1 MKIGIDARFL
11 SHPQRG
17 GFKTYT
23 TNLIKSLSEVDSA
36 NEYYLYLDRQLP
48 EEHVHKKENWHYK
61 VVGGNLPLVGMPVR
75 EQLFLKRQIAK
86 DQLDVVHFLCNTAPL
101 NVNNRYV
108 ITLHDTIQVTAQN
121 RFRPLG
127 GPASYKQWA
136 MLAYSKGAI
145 NNSIK
150 SAGRIITVSNY
161 EKEQI
166 STQFGISPERVCAIH
181 LAPNP
186 IYRPATAADKS
197 IWRSKLPALYG
208 IKRKFI
214 LGVGWERRKN
224 IGFLIETFSRL
235 SSEFEYLDLVIVCAE
250 EKTRAYFE
258 KLKSDYGVAEKT
270 VILGSLPAEE
280 LVILYNLAEAFIYPS
295 ERESF
300 GLPPLEAI
308 SCGTPT
314 VAMNIS
320 SVPEILK
327 DGAILIDGKNHK
339 DWVQAIQYVMSD
351 ERVRLDLVEHGLRR
365 AAQFS
370 WQHCAEETIQVYK
383 EIAESPKDL

>member
-23 TNLIKSLSEVDSA
+23 TNFIRSLSEVDST
-36 NEYYLYLDRQLP
+36 NEYYIYLDRQLP
-48 EEHVHKKENWHYK
+48 EELVHKKENWHYK
-61 VVGGNLPLVGMPVR
+61 VVGGKVPLVGMPVR

-86 DQLDVVHFLCNTAPL
+86 DQLDVVHFLCNTAPI
-101 NVNNRYV
+101 NINNRYV
-108 ITLHDTIQVTAQN
+108 VTLHDTIQVTAQN
-121 RFRPLG
+121 RFKPLG
-127 GPASYKQWA
+127 GLASYKQWA

-161 EKEQI
+161 EKQQI
-166 STQFGISPERVCAIH
+166 STQFGISPARVCAIH

-186 IYRPATAADKS
+186 IYRQATAADKS
-197 IWRSKLPALYG
+197 IWRSKLPGSYG

-214 LGVGWERRKN
+214 LGIGWERRKN

-250 EKTRAYFE
+250 ENTRAYFE
-258 KLKSDYGVAEKT
+258 KLKSEYGVAERT

-327 DGAILIDGKNHK
+327 DGAILIDGKNHG
-339 DWVQAIQYVMSD
+339 DWIQAIQYVLSN
-351 ERVRLDLVEHGLRR
+351 EGARLDLVEHGLMR

-370 WQHCAEETIQVYK
+370 WQHCAEETIQVYR
-383 EIAESPKDL
+383 EIAESPKDI